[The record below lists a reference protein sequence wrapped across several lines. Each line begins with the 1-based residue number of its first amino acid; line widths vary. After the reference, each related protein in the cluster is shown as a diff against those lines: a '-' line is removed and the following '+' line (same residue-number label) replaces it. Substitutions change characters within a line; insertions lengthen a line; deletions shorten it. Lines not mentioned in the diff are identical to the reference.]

1 MQSDEKWMRLA
12 IAQARRADYTTW
24 QNPRVGAVIIKDNQ
38 LLATGYTHEFGGVHA
53 ERDAIEKLTAD
64 QLRSATLYV
73 TLEPCSHYGKQPP
86 CANLIIDS
94 GIRRVVI
101 AETDPHALVTG
112 KGIQRLRDSG
122 VAVVTGVLADQ
133 AAAVNPHYNF
143 YFQKHRPWVTLKQA
157 ISRDDKVAA
166 APGERTTITNQAVYD
181 RVHQER
187 AWFHGIV
194 IGSQTAIVDN
204 PTLLTTAPT
213 SFPPVRI
220 VLDRRGRLAQHPALN
235 LLQDGAASTWVFTS
249 DPGLKERLADSN
261 AEVIYQADADIPAV
275 VAECGRRGL
284 QALYVEGG
292 PTVHRA
298 FLKSGLVNE
307 LLTYQSA
314 RRIGEYGVA
323 GAWYPRQNPGHETTV
338 EHLDDNIRISER
350 MVANV

>member
-1 MQSDEKWMRLA
+1 MQVDEKWMNLA
-12 IAQARRADYTTW
+12 IAQAKRADYTTW
-24 QNPRVGAVIIKDNQ
+24 QNPRVGAVVVKDGQ
-38 LLATGYTHEFGGVHA
+38 LLATGHTHEFGGVHA
-53 ERDAIEKLTAD
+53 ERDAINKLAAD
-64 QLRSATLYV
+64 QLRGATLYV

-86 CANLIIDS
+86 CADLIVDS

-112 KGIQRLRDSG
+112 KGIRRLRANG
-122 VAVVTGVLADQ
+122 LEVVTGVLADR

-157 ISRDDKVAA
+157 VSRDGKVAA
-166 APGERTTITNQAVYD
+166 FPGERTMITNQVVYD

-213 SFPPVRI
+213 NFPPVRI
-220 VLDRRGRLAQHPALN
+220 ILDRRGRLAQHPTLH
-235 LLQDGAASTWVFTS
+235 LLKDGAAPTWVFTS
-249 DPGLKERLADSN
+249 DPTLKIRLAGSH
-261 AEVIYQADADIPAV
+261 AEVIDQADAGISAV

-292 PTVHRA
+292 PTIHRA

-307 LLTYQSA
+307 LLTYQGVGL
-314 RRIGEYGVA
+314 IGEQGVA
-323 GAWYPRQNPGHETTV
+323 GAWYPKEGAKHGALV
-338 EHLDDNIRISER
+338 EQLGDNIRISER